1 MRVYFQRSH
10 KTVSWISGKYDTQL
24 YLFYQFEKVK
34 EYTKS
39 LKENYEEQVQELEEM
54 ITNIKQKVS
63 GMLLLSIL
71 NATYLL
77 LLFISCFG
85 KVMTTP
91 NQLIDLDTV

>member
-1 MRVYFQRSH
+1 M
-10 KTVSWISGKYDTQL
+10 
-24 YLFYQFEKVK
+24 
-34 EYTKS
+34 
-39 LKENYEEQVQELEEM
+39 KENYEEQVQELEEM